1 MARWLSPLVL
11 LLYEVVLAHR
21 MVQPPARKHPTP
33 LGSCSYSASA
43 TLGLVQGTV
52 HPPPP
57 LPRATTSIYQSL
69 SVLHFLTGTSV
80 NLRGVRGLHLTN
92 TLRSTNPIWELSL
105 LSLFAR
111 SRSCGAG
118 LLLATVPRIA
128 TALDSDG
135 LSPLELRSRY
145 PWTIHR
151 RPPDMAQGGIHL
163 APRLPVFTP

>member
-1 MARWLSPLVL
+1 MARWRSPLVL

-33 LGSCSYSASA
+33 LGGCSHSA
-43 TLGLVQGTV
+43 GTSPGDSS
-52 HPPPP
+52 PPPS

-105 LSLFAR
+105 LSLFTR
-111 SRSCGAG
+111 SRICGAG
-118 LLLATVPRIA
+118 LLLATVPQIA

-163 APRLPVFTP
+163 APRLPLFTP